1 MADERRYKI
10 LELSTQ
16 GWTLVDSDAQNLT
29 RSECD
34 VRLKQILEV
43 TGVAPDR
50 LKVAAQND
58 PRYAADA
65 GIDPDKGYIP
75 ENTQ

>member
-1 MADERRYKI
+1 MADDRRYKI

-16 GWTLVDSDAQNLT
+16 GWTLVDNDSQNLT
-29 RSECD
+29 RPQCD
-34 VRLKQILEV
+34 KRLREILEV

-58 PRYAADA
+58 PRYSADA
-65 GIDPDKGYIP
+65 VIDPDKGYIP
-75 ENTQ
+75 ENTK

>member
-1 MADERRYKI
+1 MADDRRYKI

-16 GWTLVDSDAQNLT
+16 GWTLVDNDSHNLT
-29 RSECD
+29 RPECD
-34 VRLKQILEV
+34 KRLREILEV

-50 LKVAAQND
+50 LKVAAQHD
-58 PRYAADA
+58 PRYSEYQ
-65 GIDPDKGYIP
+65 GIDPKKGFIP

>member
-1 MADERRYKI
+1 MADNRRYKI

-16 GWTLVDSDAQNLT
+16 GWTLVDNDSQNLT
-29 RSECD
+29 RPQCD
-34 VRLKQILEV
+34 KRLREILEV

-58 PRYAADA
+58 PRYTEDA
-65 GIDPDKGYIP
+65 GIDPEKGFIP

>member
-16 GWTLVDSDAQNLT
+16 GWTLVDTDAQNLT

-34 VRLKQILEV
+34 KRLKQILEV

-50 LKVAAQND
+50 LKVAKQGD
-58 PRYAADA
+58 PKY
-65 GIDPDKGYIP
+65 GENIDPEEGFIP
-75 ENTQ
+75 QNTQ

>member
-1 MADERRYKI
+1 MCY
-10 LELSTQ
+10 S
-16 GWTLVDSDAQNLT
+16 
-29 RSECD
+29 CD
-34 VRLKQILEV
+34 KRLKQILEV

-58 PRYAADA
+58 PRYGKDS
-65 GIDPDKGYIP
+65 GIDPEKGFIP